1 MMLFRKSKVLKILK
15 EYSRIYD
22 HVIPDE
28 VYGREELEAIK
39 QIELQQLA
47 LAYDAL
53 NGYTYYR
60 ESLDGIELNVH
71 NHMPDYSRAIPS
83 TRYASPVTGL
93 AASVRGF
100 KGTKFLQ
107 RNDFIMPYCAVRQF
121 NGMKVIETT
130 PPKNTVFV
138 VSGSKKWK

>member
-22 HVIPDE
+22 QVIPDE

-71 NHMPDYSRAIPS
+71 NHMPDYSSYTPS
-83 TRYASPVTGL
+83 IKYCNDVQKL
-93 AASVRGF
+93 ARQIRVF
-100 KGTKFLQ
+100 KNVKFLQ
-107 RNDFIMPYCAVRQF
+107 RNEFISDQIARNDV
-121 NGMKVIETT
+121 
-130 PPKNTVFV
+130 VFV
-138 VSGSKKWK
+138 ASGGKKWKYPLLRCTNKYWSQ